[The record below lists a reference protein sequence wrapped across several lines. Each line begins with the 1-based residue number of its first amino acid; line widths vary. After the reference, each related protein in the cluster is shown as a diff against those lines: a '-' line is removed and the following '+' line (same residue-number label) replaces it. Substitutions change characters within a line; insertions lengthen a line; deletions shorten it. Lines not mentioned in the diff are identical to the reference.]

1 MTAAAQDEMST
12 RLYQCTSGPDQV
24 AWTVAHFKA
33 GGTISDVSLWLAG
46 IDLPMRVLAR
56 AKSALRAEGLTVT
69 GIMRNVADAAGQTHD
84 ILTWSVER

>member
-12 RLYQCTSGPDQV
+12 RLYQCASEPDQV
-24 AWTVAHFKA
+24 TWTVAHLKA
-33 GGTISDVSLWLAG
+33 GGAISDVSLWLAG
-46 IDLPMRVLAR
+46 IDRPMRLLAQ

-69 GIMRNVADAAGQTHD
+69 GTMRNIADAAGQTQD